1 MRNASSKEMTI
12 MPEPEPLDYATP
24 HRPNKTW
31 VRLWL
36 VVFCVLVALLIVF
49 VAFGLSSHGHK

>member
-1 MRNASSKEMTI
+1 